1 MRSIPVSTSS
11 PTGESVDST
20 QWPQARLDS
29 WKEVAAF
36 FRREVRT
43 VQLWEKSEG
52 LPVRRQYHKKAGSV
66 YAYRHELEAWWI
78 ARSAAIAGYGKS
90 SEPPTPSV
98 KATAIRAPEKSNPEK
113 SDPGKSDSDSAEFC
127 RILAFPFDVIHSP
140 LDRGPLRNIVERFA
154 EGLAND
160 LALELMRL
168 RFHPIILPSKSIPS
182 AGASTLGLMKN
193 AAKEFEADIL
203 LVGSIRYSGNQV
215 RVSVQLIRPSDSLC
229 VWSDRFDAALDN
241 ILAGQ
246 AELAFRIGQALPEE
260 TIQSV
265 KERKLKHRKNDGLAY
280 HACAMGVHY
289 WQRRGRAALMKA
301 LSYFEDA
308 IELDPHCVD
317 AYAGLA
323 DTYVSLSYNHL
334 MPAREAAS
342 RAWKAVEAAVELDR
356 SSTKVRNALINLLVH
371 CSWDLDTAEG
381 HCRELIDSG
390 KMDGRTLQLYSTVMN
405 CRGRH
410 HDAIN
415 LALHG
420 YRLEPLSDFINGQV
434 ALAFFYAGDYG
445 SALSFIRRTI
455 DLQPQYL
462 MGYALLGR
470 TEAELG
476 NWDEAIRAF
485 TRGLEISHQSA
496 FIKAL
501 LAYAY
506 AGNGEESTAR
516 LLLRELEQESHDE
529 CFPAY
534 DVSAVHAILNQE
546 KDALKKMNRA
556 CGTRD
561 MKTIFVQ
568 QDPRF
573 RRLRELKGFQQIASA
588 IYPIAVSS
596 AAM

>member
-1 MRSIPVSTSS
+1 MRSISVSTF
-11 PTGESVDST
+11 GEVGERVDST

-52 LPVRRQYHKKAGSV
+52 LPVRRQHHKRAGSV
-66 YAYRHELEAWWI
+66 YAYRHELESWWI

-90 SEPPTPSV
+90 SERPIPSV
-98 KATAIRAPEKSNPEK
+98 KARTVHAPEKSEIDNA
-113 SDPGKSDSDSAEFC
+113 DFC

-140 LDRGPLRNIVERFA
+140 LDRGPLRSIVERFA

-168 RFHPIILPSKSIPS
+168 RFHPIILPAKAIPS
-182 AGASTLGLMKN
+182 PGTSTFGLMKN
-193 AAKEFEADIL
+193 AAKEFEADVL
-203 LVGSIRYSGNQV
+203 LTGIIRYSGNQV
-215 RVSVQLIRPSDSLC
+215 RVSVQMIRPSDSLC

-241 ILAGQ
+241 ILVGQ
-246 AELAFRIGQALPEE
+246 AELAFRIGQALPKD
-260 TIQSV
+260 TIRSV
-265 KERKLKHRKNDGLAY
+265 KERNPGRTQKDGLAY
-280 HACAMGVHY
+280 HACAMGIHY

-301 LSYFEDA
+301 LSYFQDA

-342 RAWKAVEAAVELDR
+342 RAWKAVEAAVKLDR
-356 SSTKVRNALINLLVH
+356 SSTKVRNALTNLLLH
-371 CSWDLDTAEG
+371 CSWDLDSAEG
-381 HCRELIDSG
+381 QCRKLIESG

-415 LALHG
+415 LALQA
-420 YRLEPLSDFINGQV
+420 YRLEPLSDFTNGQV
-434 ALAFFYAGDYG
+434 SLAFFYAGDYG
-445 SALSFIRRTI
+445 SARSFIRRTI

-470 TEAELG
+470 TEAELE
-476 NWDEAIRAF
+476 NWDEAILAF
-485 TRGLEISHQSA
+485 THGLEVSHQSA

-506 AGNGEESTAR
+506 AGNGEESTANS
-516 LLLRELEQESHDE
+516 LLRELEQESDDV

-546 KDALKKMNRA
+546 KEALQKMNRA
-556 CGTRD
+556 YDARD

-573 RRLRELKGFQQIASA
+573 RRLREFKGFEQIASA
-588 IYPIAVSS
+588 ICPYAATRAV
-596 AAM
+596 M

>member
-1 MRSIPVSTSS
+1 MRSIAVSTFAAV
-11 PTGESVDST
+11 GESVDSA

-78 ARSAAIAGYGKS
+78 ARSALLAGYGKS
-90 SEPPTPSV
+90 SEPPIPQC
-98 KATAIRAPEKSNPEK
+98 KAKTVHPPEKSEVDN
-113 SDPGKSDSDSAEFC
+113 SEFC
-127 RILAFPFDVIHSP
+127 RILAFPFHVIHSP

-154 EGLAND
+154 EGLGND

-168 RFHPIILPSKSIPS
+168 RFHPIILPSRAIPS
-182 AGASTLGLMKN
+182 LGTSTLGLMKN
-193 AAKEFEADIL
+193 AAREFEADVL
-203 LVGSIRYSGNQV
+203 LTGSIRYSGNQV
-215 RVSVQLIRPSDSLC
+215 RVSIQVVRASDSLC
-229 VWSDRFDAALDN
+229 LWSDRFDASLDN
-241 ILAGQ
+241 ILNGQ
-246 AELAFRIGQALPEE
+246 AELAFQIGQALPEQ
-260 TIQSV
+260 TIRSAR
-265 KERKLKHRKNDGLAY
+265 ERKQERAENDGLAF
-280 HACAMGVHY
+280 HACAMGAHY
-289 WQRRGRAALMKA
+289 WRRRGRAALMKA
-301 LSYFEDA
+301 VSYFEDA
-308 IELDPHCVD
+308 IELEPHCVD

-342 RAWKAVEAAVELDR
+342 RAWKAVEAAVTLDR
-356 SSTKVRNALINLLVH
+356 GSTKVRNALINLLVH
-371 CSWDLDTAEG
+371 CSWDLATAER
-381 HCRELIDSG
+381 HCRELMECG
-390 KMDGRTLQLYSTVMN
+390 KMDARTLQLYSTVMN

-415 LALHG
+415 LALHA
-420 YRLEPLSDFINGQV
+420 YQLEPLSDFINGQV
-434 ALAFFYAGDYG
+434 SLAFFYAGDYG

-476 NWDEAIRAF
+476 NWDEAIQAF
-485 TRGLEISHQSA
+485 TRGLEVSHDSA

-506 AGNGEESTAR
+506 AGNGEASTAGS
-516 LLLRELEQESHDE
+516 LLRELEQESQDE

-546 KDALKKMNRA
+546 KEALQKMNRA
-556 CGTRD
+556 YGTRD

-568 QDPRF
+568 HDPRF
-573 RRLRELKGFQQIASA
+573 RRLRESIGFQQIASA
-588 IYPIAVSS
+588 NCPDVPTLS
-596 AAM
+596 AM

>member
-1 MRSIPVSTSS
+1 MRSIPVSTSVAA
-11 PTGESVDST
+11 GEAVDSR
-20 QWPQARLDS
+20 QWPQSRLDS

-52 LPVRRQYHKKAGSV
+52 LPVRRQIHKKAGTV

-78 ARSAAIAGYGKS
+78 ARSAMLAGYGKS
-90 SEPPTPSV
+90 SEPPISSCKV
-98 KATAIRAPEKSNPEK
+98 KTVHTPEKSEI
-113 SDPGKSDSDSAEFC
+113 DDVEFC
-127 RILAFPFDVIHSP
+127 RILAFPFHVIHSP

-154 EGLAND
+154 EGLGND

-168 RFHPIILPSKSIPS
+168 QFHPIILPSKALPS
-182 AGASTLGLMKN
+182 PGTSTLDMMKN
-193 AAKEFEADIL
+193 AAKEFEADVL
-203 LVGSIRYSGNQV
+203 LTGTIRYSGNQV
-215 RVSVQLIRPSDSLC
+215 RVSIQLIRPSDSLC

-241 ILAGQ
+241 FLVGQ
-246 AELAFRIGQALPEE
+246 AELAFRIGQALPKE
-260 TIQSV
+260 TIRSV
-265 KERKLKHRKNDGLAY
+265 KERKLERRGEDGLAY
-280 HACAMGVHY
+280 HACTMGVHY
-289 WQRRGRAALMKA
+289 WQRRGRTALMKA
-301 LSYFEDA
+301 LSYFQDA

-334 MPAREAAS
+334 MSPREAAS
-342 RAWKAVEAAVELDR
+342 LSWKAVEAAVKLDR

-381 HCRELIDSG
+381 HCRELINSG
-390 KMDGRTLQLYSTVMN
+390 RMDGRTLQLYSTVMN
-405 CRGRH
+405 CRGCH
-410 HDAIN
+410 HDAID
-415 LALHG
+415 LALQA
-420 YRLEPLSDFINGQV
+420 YRLEPLSDFTNGQV
-434 ALAFFYAGDYG
+434 SLAFFYAGDYG

-476 NWDEAIRAF
+476 NWDEAIQAF
-485 TRGLEISHQSA
+485 TRGLEVSHQSA

-506 AGNGEESTAR
+506 AGKGEASTANS
-516 LLLRELEQESHDE
+516 LLHELEQESHDE
-529 CFPAY
+529 CYPAY

-546 KDALKKMNRA
+546 KEALQNMNRA
-556 CGTRD
+556 CGARD

-573 RRLRELKGFQQIASA
+573 RRLREFKGFEQIASSICPNGLTPA
-588 IYPIAVSS
+588 E
-596 AAM
+596 M

>member
-1 MRSIPVSTSS
+1 MRRIPVSTLGAA
-11 PTGESVDST
+11 GESVDST

-66 YAYRHELEAWWI
+66 YAYRHELEGWWI
-78 ARSAAIAGYGKS
+78 ARSASLAGYGKS
-90 SEPPTPSV
+90 SETPIPRF
-98 KATAIRAPEKSNPEK
+98 KAKKVHAPEKSEV
-113 SDPGKSDSDSAEFC
+113 DSGEFC
-127 RILAFPFDVIHSP
+127 RILAFPFHVIHSP

-154 EGLAND
+154 EGLGND

-168 RFHPIILPSKSIPS
+168 RFHSIILPARAIPS
-182 AGASTLGLMKN
+182 AGTSTLGLMKS
-193 AAKEFEADIL
+193 AAREFEADVL
-203 LVGSIRYSGNQV
+203 LTGSIRYSGNQL
-215 RVSVQLIRPSDSLC
+215 RVSIQVIRASDSLC
-229 VWSDRFDAALDN
+229 VLSDRFDANLDN
-241 ILAGQ
+241 ILHGQ
-246 AELAFRIGQALPEE
+246 AELAFQIGQALPEK
-260 TIQSV
+260 TIRSATQR
-265 KERKLKHRKNDGLAY
+265 KQERAENDGLAF

-301 LSYFEDA
+301 VSYFEDA

-342 RAWKAVEAAVELDR
+342 RAWKAVEAAVALDR
-356 SSTKVRNALINLLVH
+356 SSTKVGNALINLLVH
-371 CSWDLDTAEG
+371 CSWDLATAERQ
-381 HCRELIDSG
+381 CRELLECG
-390 KMDGRTLQLYSTVMN
+390 KMDARTLQLYSTVMN

-410 HDAIN
+410 DDAIN
-415 LALHG
+415 LALHA
-420 YRLEPLSDFINGQV
+420 YQLEPLSDFINGQV
-434 ALAFFYAGDYG
+434 SLAFFYAGDYG

-462 MGYALLGR
+462 MGYSLLGR

-476 NWDEAIRAF
+476 NWDEAIQAF
-485 TRGLEISHQSA
+485 TRGLEVSRDSA

-506 AGNGEESTAR
+506 AGTGEASTASS
-516 LLLRELEQESHDE
+516 LLRELEQESQDE

-546 KDALKKMNRA
+546 KEALQKMNRA
-556 CGTRD
+556 YGTRD
-561 MKTIFVQ
+561 MKTIFVRH
-568 QDPRF
+568 DPRF
-573 RRLRELKGFQQIASA
+573 RRLRELSGFQQIASA
-588 IYPIAVSS
+588 NCPDALTPS
-596 AAM
+596 AM

>member
-1 MRSIPVSTSS
+1 V
-11 PTGESVDST
+11 GESVDST

-66 YAYRHELEAWWI
+66 FAYRHELEAWWI
-78 ARSAAIAGYGKS
+78 ARSAAIAGFGKS
-90 SEPPTPSV
+90 SEPPIPSL
-98 KATAIRAPEKSNPEK
+98 KAKTVRAPERSNL
-113 SDPGKSDSDSAEFC
+113 DSAEFC

-140 LDRGPLRNIVERFA
+140 LDRGPLRSIVERFA
-154 EGLAND
+154 EGLGND
-160 LALELMRL
+160 LALELMRF
-168 RFHPIILPSKSIPS
+168 RFHPIILPSKAIPS
-182 AGASTLGLMKN
+182 PGTSTLGLMKN
-193 AAKEFEADIL
+193 AAREFEADVL
-203 LVGSIRYSGNQV
+203 LTGSVRYSGNQV

-246 AELAFRIGQALPEE
+246 AELAFRIGQALPKE
-260 TIQSV
+260 TIRSV
-265 KERKLKHRKNDGLAY
+265 KERKLERQKNDGLAY

-301 LSYFEDA
+301 LSYFQDA

-342 RAWKAVEAAVELDR
+342 RAWKGVEAAVMLDR

-381 HCRELIDSG
+381 QCRELADSG

-415 LALHG
+415 LALQA
-420 YRLEPLSDFINGQV
+420 YRLEPLSDFTNGQV
-434 ALAFFYAGDYG
+434 SLAFFYAGDYG

-455 DLQPQYL
+455 DLQPEYL

-476 NWDEAIRAF
+476 NWDEAIRTF
-485 TRGLEISHQSA
+485 TRGLEVSHQSA
-496 FIKAL
+496 SIKAL

-506 AGNGEESTAR
+506 AGSGEASTAS

-546 KDALKKMNRA
+546 KEALQKMTRA
-556 CGTRD
+556 YGARD
-561 MKTIFVQ
+561 MKTNFVQ

-573 RRLRELKGFQQIASA
+573 RRLREFKGFEQIASA
-588 IYPIAVSS
+588 NCPNALTP